1 MASGGKRNNTG
12 RKRLSKEYNLP
23 KLVGTE
29 KQKFFAEA
37 IRSRW
42 INLYKDMLE
51 EDKDNIKL
59 DSEEISWK
67 EISKE
72 KSELEMNC
80 AIYFFRKNKK
90 YILKY
95 EGIKTDEIVILFHD
109 FNYNWNKKYL
119 TWEKEFKDIKEAK
132 NDFNILLKT
141 FLRYGFV
148 INIPNKIIEGYD
160 N

>member
-1 MASGGKRNNTG
+1 MAKEKKINSSCFENLKEKYLEENSLGK
-12 RKRLSKEYNLP
+12 KLSKEYNLP

-29 KQKFFAEA
+29 KQKFLAEA

-51 EDKDNIKL
+51 EDKDNKKELLKILKSVVSSNFYIKKINYKEKGILNIKL

-72 KSELEMNC
+72 KSELGMNC

-95 EGIKTDEIVILFHD
+95 EIGRASCRERV
-109 FNYNWNKKYL
+109 
-119 TWEKEFKDIKEAK
+119 
-132 NDFNILLKT
+132 
-141 FLRYGFV
+141 
-148 INIPNKIIEGYD
+148 
-160 N
+160 